1 MERPGYEFDFVT
13 SKRPHPTVK
22 IDLDSAEDVGQTAF
36 DIAAAGLSRFAAE
49 NPEVV
54 ASAYS
59 YFTPSVN
66 FGVPTG
72 SEFFMV
78 VGAEKALEAIM
89 SECARNKGL
98 RFRRSDMVVPEYIFT
113 HIESGKVWREAES
126 GTWSDAE
133 SCE

>member
-1 MERPGYEFDFVT
+1 MERPSYEFDFVT
-13 SKRPHPTVK
+13 SKKPHPTVE

-78 VGAEKALEAIM
+78 AGAEKALEAVM
-89 SECARNKGL
+89 SECARYKDL
-98 RFRRSDMVVPEYIFT
+98 RFRRSDMVVPQYIFA
-113 HIESGKVWREAES
+113 HIEGGKVWREVES
-126 GTWSDAE
+126 GTWSYV
-133 SCE
+133 